1 MFDSYHNRSPDQ
13 LAAELDAARRVG
25 FAPVEVPGPQFDAL
39 VAEGQPMI
47 YVLVGD
53 RLLVSKRQILSEYIT
68 HAVLA
73 GGEPVQAAG
82 EFDVLLQ
89 PGGAV
94 VRSLNNMSGH
104 YWPAGASLAV
114 AQAAFKTR
122 GLPVRADGVQ
132 HYDWGPL

>member
-1 MFDSYHNRSPDQ
+1 
-13 LAAELDAARRVG
+13 
-25 FAPVEVPGPQFDAL
+25 
-39 VAEGQPMI
+39 MI

-53 RLLVSKRQILSEYIT
+53 RLLASKRQVLGEYIT

-82 EFDVLLQ
+82 EFDVRWQ
-89 PGGAV
+89 SGDAV
-94 VRSLNNMSGH
+94 VTRLNNMSGH

-114 AQAAFKTR
+114 AQAAFEAR
-122 GLPVRADGVQ
+122 GLPVRADGVK